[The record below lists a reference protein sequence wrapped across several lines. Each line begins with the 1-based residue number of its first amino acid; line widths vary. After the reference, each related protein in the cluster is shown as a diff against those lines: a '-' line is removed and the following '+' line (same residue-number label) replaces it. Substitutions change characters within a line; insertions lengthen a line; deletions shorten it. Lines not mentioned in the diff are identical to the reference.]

1 MSETDKQHRSNHKA
15 MSGAAAT
22 FSRSINLRLA
32 ATGVITALIV
42 ALGWLAYA
50 YMELA
55 GRHSGLQEDIA
66 QLGTER
72 KKTPSSPS
80 QSPDPSQPSAPSQ
93 GTDRPP
99 TDRPTPPD
107 PAKYYQPS
115 EAFIDNTTA
124 VFNTMNTQPLEEYM
138 APEVTL
144 YYNSPKPATKLAPR
158 PATLA
163 LDYFSDAKG
172 PWNFQLPAADIATYK
187 ATTGYNALFG
197 KGCLTGRSATG
208 QHIVSLCF
216 TPEGKIHAIFMTREA
231 PRLFRL

>member
-1 MSETDKQHRSNHKA
+1 MSKTDKQHNTSDT
-15 MSGAAAT
+15 SSEAT
-22 FSRSINLRLA
+22 TNPSRSVYLRLA
-32 ATGVITALIV
+32 ATGVAATMIV

-50 YMELA
+50 YMDLA
-55 GRHSGLQEDIA
+55 GKHSGLQEEITNLSSR
-66 QLGTER
+66 Q
-72 KKTPSSPS
+72 KKEAPSG
-80 QSPDPSQPSAPSQ
+80 PSQPSAPSQ

-124 VFNTMNTQPLEEYM
+124 VFNTMNTQPLEGHM
-138 APEVTL
+138 ASEVTL
-144 YYNSPKPATKLAPR
+144 YYNSPKPATKLAPT

-172 PWNFQLPAADIATYK
+172 PWNFRLPAADIAKYK
-187 ATTGYNALFG
+187 AAAGYDALFG
-197 KGCLTGRSATG
+197 NGCLTGRSATG

-216 TPEGKIHAIFMTREA
+216 TKEGKIHDIFMTREA
-231 PRLFRL
+231 PKLFR

>member
-1 MSETDKQHRSNHKA
+1 MSKTDKQHNTSDT
-15 MSGAAAT
+15 SSEAT
-22 FSRSINLRLA
+22 TNPSRSVYLRLA
-32 ATGVITALIV
+32 ATGVAATMIV
-42 ALGWLAYA
+42 VLGWLAYA
-50 YMELA
+50 YMDLA
-55 GRHSGLQEDIA
+55 GKHSGLQEDIA
-66 QLGTER
+66 QLGAER
-72 KKTPSSPS
+72 KKTPSNPS
-80 QSPDPSQPSAPSQ
+80 QSPDPSRPSAPSQ

-115 EAFIDNTTA
+115 DSFIENTTA
-124 VFNTMNTQPLEEYM
+124 VFNTMNTQPLEGHM
-138 APEVTL
+138 ASEVTL

-172 PWNFQLPAADIATYK
+172 PWNFRLPAADIATYK
-187 ATTGYNALFG
+187 ATAGYNALFG
-197 KGCLTGRSATG
+197 NGCLTGRSATG

-231 PRLFRL
+231 PKLFR